1 MPLGAGNCCASWGIV
16 PMSPVPDIS
25 LPATIEDADAIFG
38 GWRLMMSS
46 EPLRV
51 PIRAEWAT
59 VLRLERRTR
68 ACPAMRCP
76 GQRI

>member
-1 MPLGAGNCCASWGIV
+1 MRAAGEGKLLLRLMLTRIV
-16 PMSPVPDIS
+16 ARIVTEETEIDQWYAVSSLAERADLHRS

-51 PIRAEWAT
+51 PIRAE
-59 VLRLERRTR
+59 
-68 ACPAMRCP
+68 
-76 GQRI
+76 